1 MYKHKLPAKVARH
14 LGVASEDPMMR
25 LAIRGIALWILALAV
40 LGPGVGT
47 GAGERRESAQEKKEP
62 AKKSSEAAGSTAS
75 SAPLAN
81 PKDVQS
87 LNAMVAAIYDVI
99 SGPPGARDWNRF
111 HSLFAEGARLIA
123 VRVPK
128 DGGKPTL
135 AVMTPKDYEERAGKH
150 FLEHGFFEHEIGRKT
165 DSFGMMT
172 HITRPMNHARRRMGN
187 RSTAGSIAW
196 NFSSMA
202 SGGGASGFIGT
213 RNVLGIR
220 FRRNIWG
227 SSCGRSRAANS
238 YVVDKNRTARPR
250 RWARNQNSCLN
261 GCPRRSQ
268 ADKPYF

>member
-1 MYKHKLPAKVARH
+1 MYKHKLPAQVARH

-25 LAIRGIALWILALAV
+25 LTIRGIALWILALAV
-40 LGPGVGT
+40 LGPGA

-111 HSLFAEGARLIA
+111 HSLFAEDARLIA

-172 HITRPMNHARRRMGN
+172 HIYTTYESRETKDGKPIDRGINSMEFFFDGERWWCVGIYWDAERPGN
-187 RSTAGSIAW
+187 PIPEKY
-196 NFSSMA
+196 
-202 SGGGASGFIGT
+202 
-213 RNVLGIR
+213 LG
-220 FRRNIWG
+220 
-227 SSCGRSRAANS
+227 
-238 YVVDKNRTARPR
+238 K
-250 RWARNQNSCLN
+250 
-261 GCPRRSQ
+261 
-268 ADKPYF
+268 